1 MSSKHVAQVCQHQL
15 SVLIVM
21 ADPTNVRVVI
31 EMETVPISL
40 NIVHVQFILQ
50 LECSCSLNRRP
61 RVPTKLI
68 KNETEQCQL
77 RCSAPSKNC
86 SY

>member
-1 MSSKHVAQVCQHQL
+1 LTASTERRERL
-15 SVLIVM
+15 VM

-40 NIVHVQFILQ
+40 NIVGYTFSSFYM

-86 SY
+86 SYWTM